1 MALPHGDPNTLAGQP
16 QCPRRLVCICSFT
29 VAEPN
34 LSDEQARALDAAE
47 AVLGSSYSPYSRFAV
62 GACLV
67 TDDGELVEGT
77 NVENAAYGSTI
88 CAERAALVRAN
99 AEGRRAFRGIAIIGR
114 GAEPASEPQVT
125 GPCGACRQML
135 YEFAEL
141 GRNDPW
147 VVLSTP
153 GREQVEVTSVRA
165 LLPFGFGPSNL
176 R

>member
-1 MALPHGDPNTLAGQP
+1 MSLT
-16 QCPRRLVCICSFT
+16 
-29 VAEPN
+29 
-34 LSDEQARALDAAE
+34 DEQAQALEAAE
-47 AVLGSSYSPYSRFAV
+47 AVLERSYSPYSGFSV

-67 TDDGELVEGT
+67 SDDGELVTGT

-88 CAERAALVRAN
+88 CAERTALVRAN

-114 GAEPASEPQVT
+114 GQDPPAEPSVT

-141 GRNDPW
+141 AGNDPW

-153 GREQVEVTSVRA
+153 GREQLEVTSVRA
-165 LLPFGFGPSNL
+165 LLPFGFGPGNL
-176 R
+176 KS

>member
-1 MALPHGDPNTLAGQP
+1 MALT
-16 QCPRRLVCICSFT
+16 
-29 VAEPN
+29 
-34 LSDEQARALDAAE
+34 DEQTRALDAAE
-47 AVLGSSYSPYSRFAV
+47 AVLAESYSPYSHFAV

-67 TDDGELVEGT
+67 MADGELVEGT

-114 GAEPASEPQVT
+114 GPDSPAEPELT

-141 GRNDPW
+141 AGNDPW

-165 LLPFGFGPSNL
+165 LLPFGFGPGNL
-176 R
+176 KT

>member
-1 MALPHGDPNTLAGQP
+1 MALT
-16 QCPRRLVCICSFT
+16 
-29 VAEPN
+29 
-34 LSDEQARALDAAE
+34 DEQNRALDAAE
-47 AVLGSSYSPYSRFAV
+47 AALKRSYSPYSHFAV

-67 TDDGELVEGT
+67 ADEGELITGT

-88 CAERAALVRAN
+88 CAERSALVRAN

-114 GAEPASEPQVT
+114 GKKRSSKPQLT

-141 GRNDPW
+141 GDNDPW
-147 VVLSTP
+147 VVLSTA

-165 LLPFGFGPSNL
+165 LLPYGFGPSNL
-176 R
+176 K

>member
-1 MALPHGDPNTLAGQP
+1 LPVVLT
-16 QCPRRLVCICSFT
+16 S
-29 VAEPN
+29 
-34 LSDEQARALDAAE
+34 EQSRALDAAE
-47 AVLGSSYSPYSRFAV
+47 AVLGSSYSPYSQFAV

-67 TDDGELVEGT
+67 MEDGALVEGT

-88 CAERAALVRAN
+88 CAERTALVRAN
-99 AEGRRAFRGIAIIGR
+99 AQGKRAFRGIAIIGR
-114 GAEPASEPQVT
+114 GQSPPAEPSVT

-141 GRNDPW
+141 AGNDPW

-165 LLPFGFGPSNL
+165 LLPFGFGPGNL
-176 R
+176 KS